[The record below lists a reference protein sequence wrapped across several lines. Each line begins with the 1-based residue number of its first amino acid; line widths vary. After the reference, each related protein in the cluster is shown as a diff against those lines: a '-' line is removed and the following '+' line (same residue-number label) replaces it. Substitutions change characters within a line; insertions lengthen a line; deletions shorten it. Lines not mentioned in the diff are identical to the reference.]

1 MDFANFFA
9 NYGLIL
15 LLAALLVF
23 MFWSS
28 RRRLQKQK
36 AEQEERAR
44 QTVPGAEV
52 LLQGGLYGTIVSY
65 DLNYRPS
72 LWKSQGGLEGA
83 RKINRHIA
91 KSVDVMIGNEE
102 DYTACLGFEVE
113 GLDEHI
119 SAIDPANFKKMIQ
132 TAVKEFPNFKVAAT
146 TLRNAKTASINDWSA
161 ILYAGGEFYASMM
174 REN

>member
-9 NYGLIL
+9 NYGLII

-65 DLNYRPS
+65 DPDNLDQPAIVEIS
-72 LWKSQGGLEGA
+72 PGVTIKVHSQAILRVVSPTDVLSEEEFIEAEVSKEEYLEGVA
-83 RKINRHIA
+83 TGDITSLSDDRR
-91 KSVDVMIGNEE
+91 
-102 DYTACLGFEVE
+102 
-113 GLDEHI
+113 
-119 SAIDPANFKKMIQ
+119 
-132 TAVKEFPNFKVAAT
+132 AAT
-146 TLRNAKTASINDWSA
+146 ADVDDSETDKRTKPDA
-161 ILYAGGEFYASMM
+161 
-174 REN
+174 